1 MRAREFVMEGPAGT
15 ITKRQRWGTR
25 GLHKFKDADGRDRFY
40 ELNRV
45 MMAAAAA
52 DGITV
57 PDTPRASWA
66 HNSALAVPYTEQEA
80 AMLKHAYQAVGSVYD
95 DLNSGD
101 LRSQEPPGGNTKS
114 PIKGFSGYPR

>member
-1 MRAREFVMEGPAGT
+1 MRAQEFLRETPEGK

-52 DGITV
+52 DGVNPVEV
-57 PDTPRASWA
+57 PSASWV
-66 HNSALAVPYTEQEA
+66 HNYNTAFPYSEIEA
-80 AMLKHAYQAVGSVYD
+80 DMLKQAYKAVGSEYTD
-95 DLNSGD
+95 INNGD
-101 LRSQEPPGGNTKS
+101 MRSQEPPGGNTKS
-114 PIKGFSGYPR
+114 PIRSFKGYPR

>member
-1 MRAREFVMEGPAGT
+1 MRAREFITENPEGR

-52 DGITV
+52 DGV
-57 PDTPRASWA
+57 NPVDTPSASWI
-66 HNSALAVPYTEQEA
+66 HNNLIAVPYTQEEA
-80 AMLKHAYQAVGSVYD
+80 DMLKHAYKAVGSDFV
-95 DLNSGD
+95 DLNKGD
-101 LRSQEPPGGNTKS
+101 LRSQEPPGGNAKS
-114 PIKGFSGYPR
+114 PIKGFRGYPR